1 MIAALRRA
9 ADLLPPTPRGV
20 GVALLSALALVGF
33 GIRQIDLVLLVIGVA
48 GTALVWLCAGLVAL
62 AAWRLAREV
71 GRDPARAPRLAWTET
86 GRRVETGFS
95 LPALSHWPWLEL
107 DCAWLEPPGF
117 SVELRQN
124 EEGRLAEHV
133 WASLRCEATRLRRR
147 FEVRDV
153 LGLARVR
160 FELVCDARLQVLPD
174 RGHLTQSP
182 RVTAFADADVLP
194 HPHGAPE
201 GDRMDIRR
209 YAPGDSARDVL
220 WKHFARSG
228 ALHVRRPE
236 RAVDR
241 SQRLV
246 GYLVTGAGDEPAAA
260 AARVALETGALGPGW
275 VFGVDGD
282 ERPERELGAAL
293 RLIARS
299 GGQRGEGAGLARFLA
314 RAATDAQVHCVVFAP
329 ARAGA
334 WLRHLEAAAWGR
346 RDRLSVVLA
355 SDGAPRAA
363 APEPALARWFLSRER
378 SDAPSAVDLE
388 ALLAQLRARGH
399 PVNWV
404 DRASGRMR
412 GGGAVRLAGAA

>member
-1 MIAALRRA
+1 MIAALRRWL
-9 ADLLPPTPRGV
+9 DVIPPTPRGV
-20 GVALLSALALVGF
+20 GVGLLSALALFGF

-48 GTALVWLCAGLVAL
+48 GTALAWLCAALVAI
-62 AAWRLAREV
+62 AAWKLAREV
-71 GRDPARAPRLAWTET
+71 RRDPARAPLLAWTET
-86 GRRVETGFS
+86 RRRVETGFS
-95 LPALSHWPWLEL
+95 LPAFAHWPLIEL
-107 DCAWLEPPGF
+107 DCAWIDPPGF
-117 SVELRQN
+117 ALELREN
-124 EEGRLAEHV
+124 DDGRLAEHV
-133 WASLRCEATRLRRR
+133 FAQLRCESTRLRRR
-147 FEVRDV
+147 FEVGDA

-160 FELVCDARLQVLPD
+160 FELECDARLQVLPD

-201 GDRMDIRR
+201 GDRMEIRR

-220 WKHFARSG
+220 WKHYARSG

-246 GYLVTGAGDEPAAA
+246 GYLVTGPGDEPAAA

-275 VFGVDGD
+275 VFGTDGD
-282 ERPERELGAAL
+282 DRPERELGAAL

-299 GGQRGEGAGLARFLA
+299 GGRSGEGSGLARFLA
-314 RAATDAQVHCVVFAP
+314 RVATDAQVHCVVFAP
-329 ARAGA
+329 ARSGA
-334 WLRHLEAAAWGR
+334 WLQHLEAAAWGR
-346 RDRLSVVLA
+346 RDRLAVVLA

-363 APEPALARWFLSRER
+363 RALPALARWLLAREGESGPALSDFE
-378 SDAPSAVDLE
+378 D
-388 ALLAQLRARGH
+388 LLAQLRAQGH
-399 PVNWV
+399 PVTWV

-412 GGGAVRLAGAA
+412 GGADRLAGAA